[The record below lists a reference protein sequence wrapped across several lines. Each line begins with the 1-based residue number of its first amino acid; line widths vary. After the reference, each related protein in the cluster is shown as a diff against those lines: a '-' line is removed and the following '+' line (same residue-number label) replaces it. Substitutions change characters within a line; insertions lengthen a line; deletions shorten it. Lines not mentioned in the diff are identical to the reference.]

1 MKSKIG
7 LALSG
12 GGARGL
18 AHIGVLKILQREG
31 ISIDCIAGTSMG
43 SIVAAFYAA
52 GFSIE
57 EMEEIAIRFSHMRE
71 LAKLIDLTPNRRG
84 LLEGNR
90 VRDLF
95 RHLFREDPLIE
106 SLSIPI
112 AINAVDLVSG
122 NEIVFREGS
131 LLQAIFASSAVPGIF
146 SPIAS
151 DNRLLI
157 DGGVLNN
164 LPVDHA
170 WSMGS
175 DIVIGVDVEQDPF
188 GESSWPNHDSHKHT
202 RLQTPAFLKYFYRA
216 QMIMI
221 RQMTNEK
228 VKKSAPTILLK
239 PEISTNITMITGFT
253 RAREII
259 QSGERSGEDSL
270 PLIKKAIENAG

>member
-1 MKSKIG
+1 MKPKIG

-18 AHIGVLKILQREG
+18 AHIGVLKILIREG
-31 ISIDCIAGTSMG
+31 IPVDCIAGTSMG
-43 SIVAAFYAA
+43 SIVAAFFAA

-57 EMEEIAIRFSHMRE
+57 EMEEIAIRFSRMRE

-90 VRDLF
+90 VREYF
-95 RHLFREDPLIE
+95 HHLFVEDRLIE
-106 SLSIPI
+106 NLSIPI
-112 AINAVDLVSG
+112 LINAVDLVSG
-122 NEIVFREGS
+122 NEIVFRKGS

-146 SPIAS
+146 SPIES
-151 DNRLLI
+151 GDGLLI

-170 WSMGS
+170 WSMGP
-175 DIVIGVDVEQDPF
+175 DIVIGVDVEQDPY
-188 GESSWPNHDSHKHT
+188 EETAWQNHEPHKHA

-221 RQMTNEK
+221 RHITNEK
-228 VKKSAPTILLK
+228 VKKSAPTVLLK
-239 PEISTNITMITGFT
+239 PAISSSISMITGFT
-253 RAREII
+253 RAKEII
-259 QSGERSGEDSL
+259 QNGEKCGEANL
-270 PLIKKAIENAG
+270 PAVQLAIKKAS